1 MPKFNHPELDNHFDR
16 SLKMIPKA
24 DREYPGC
31 SICTV
36 DVLEAHYHIVDHFMG
51 KDVESEKKVGG
62 VGPKDINLLCS
73 AVARQLWGVDQNDI
87 FDTCATLLYGL
98 IENHPFHDCNK
109 RTAILTAFYYL
120 KSNGRIPASEHAK
133 FEKLT
138 VNIASDKLSN
148 YSRFKK
154 LLKKDDGKIKV
165 ISAFL
170 RRETRAIEYDK
181 PRITFRELK
190 RILTE
195 NGFEI
200 SNAHKGYIDV
210 YQIQSKK
217 TFLGLGQ
224 KGTEKVRVCRMVY
237 QGDSKEVNS
246 GGLAR
251 VREKT
256 GLTLAAGYDSAAF
269 FRGADSLPDLIE
281 EYSDLLTRL
290 ADK

>member
-1 MPKFNHPELDNHFDR
+1 
-16 SLKMIPKA
+16 MIPEA
-24 DREYPGC
+24 DRNYPGC
-31 SICTV
+31 AICTA

-73 AVARQLWGVDQNDI
+73 AVARQYWRVDHYNI

-98 IENHPFHDCNK
+98 IQNHPFHDCNK
-109 RTAILTAFYYL
+109 RTAILTAFHYL
-120 KSNGRIPASEHAK
+120 ASKGRTPASEHAK

-138 VNIASDKLSN
+138 VNIASNNLSN
-148 YSRFKK
+148 YKRFRK
-154 LLKKDDGKIKV
+154 LLKKESGEVKV

-170 RRETRAIEYDK
+170 KAETRAIEYDK

-190 RILTE
+190 RILIN

-200 SNAHKGYIDV
+200 DNAHKGFIDV
-210 YQIQSKK
+210 YQVRQQKTLFGFPHKGNERKK
-217 TFLGLGQ
+217 I
-224 KGTEKVRVCRMVY
+224 CRMPY
-237 QGDSKEVNS
+237 QGDSKEVHT
-246 GGLAR
+246 GGLTR

-256 GLTLAAGYDSAAF
+256 GLTLADGYDSAAF
-269 FRGADSLPDLIE
+269 FRGAESLPDLIE
-281 EYSDLLTRL
+281 EYSELLSRL